1 MLFENLNTSH
11 DTNKY
16 DCFSCTQHFKVLR
29 DMYGHFT
36 NELRVPELGVVAS
49 RESLITQGDNVEEEE
64 EDVEDELEYEG
75 SAIFDEDAFFDET
88 TNKV

>member
-1 MLFENLNTSH
+1 
-11 DTNKY
+11 
-16 DCFSCTQHFKVLR
+16 
-29 DMYGHFT
+29 MYGHFT

-64 EDVEDELEYEG
+64 VVEDELEYEG
-75 SAIFDEDAFFDET
+75 SALFDEDAFFDET